1 MNIYITRIDTDG
13 TELRLDFTEDEKKH
27 LKHDKTLSDCNARE
41 NEYGETIIRENKEP
55 GLLVDEVREK
65 FCGDVEFEYEKE
77 GDEWKQKAKD
87 LKNCPQHT
95 IGVSDNVIVKEE
107 ILEDV
112 KLETEVGE

>member
-27 LKHDKTLSDCNARE
+27 TLHDKTLSDCKAKE
-41 NEYGETIIRENKEP
+41 NDDKEVIIRENKEP

-87 LKNCPQHT
+87 LKNCPQHV
-95 IGVSDNVIVKEE
+95 IGASDKVIVKEE
-107 ILEDV
+107 IIEDI
-112 KLETEVGE
+112 KLEKEGKK